1 MIKNIIFDMG
11 NVLVDFCW
19 EEDFH
24 NKGLHG
30 EIFERVAN
38 ATTRNE
44 AWNEFDL
51 ANMDYEGIINN
62 FIKNDPEIADEI
74 RIATSSVG
82 GMIRKKPYAEE
93 IIGRA
98 KKAGYKVYLLS
109 NFSLQAF
116 DEAASELSYIPLADG
131 AVFSCD
137 YHVVKPYPEIYN
149 ILLEK
154 YNLKAEECVFL
165 DDSEKNI
172 KGGENCGI
180 KGIVFT
186 DLDDAMTKLDALG
199 VRF

>member
-1 MIKNIIFDMG
+1 MIKNIILDMG

-24 NKGLHG
+24 NKGLYG
-30 EIFERVAN
+30 EMFERVAN
-38 ATTRNE
+38 ATTRHE

-51 ANMDYEGIINN
+51 ANLDYEGIIQN
-62 FIKNDPEIADEI
+62 FIKNDPEIAEEI
-74 RIATSSVG
+74 RLATSSVG
-82 GMIRKKPYAEE
+82 GMIRKKEYAEDV
-93 IIGRA
+93 INRA
-98 KKAGYKVYLLS
+98 KAAGYKVYLLS

-116 DEAASELSYIPLADG
+116 TEAASELTYIPLADG

-172 KGGENCGI
+172 KGGEALGI

-186 DLDDAMTKLDALG
+186 DLDDAMDKLRELG
-199 VRF
+199 VSF